1 MTATQP
7 TPPKTAAVF
16 DPAIPIL
23 IDTEGGTRSVAGFE
37 RRGELRIKKA
47 ETFKDVERLVWEI
60 EAAKVKPAGVI
71 LDSIT
76 GLIAKASFDVGHEG
90 IPKNGIWENRFN
102 LATSQPHW
110 GVMST
115 TIVLLNRV
123 CRSLGIPFFM
133 TAQEKERMDE
143 ASGKEMHFPA
153 ANPKVLDDIVP
164 FSDAILRVS
173 VNTTM
178 FEAGGARFEPGSRV
192 IRCQPN
198 DEIYAKCRVPD
209 DAPPA
214 PNLIGNEKNIANW
227 GPAIE
232 RLAQATTDPLATIVI
247 YGRAGTGKTRLATE
261 LMLYYAKRNTKK
273 G

>member
-1 MTATQP
+1 MT
-7 TPPKTAAVF
+7 TAATVTPAKTPGF
-16 DPAIPIL
+16 DPKVPVL

-37 RRGELRIKKA
+37 RRGELRIKTA

-60 EAAKVKPAGVI
+60 EAAKVKPAGII

-76 GLIAKASFDVGHEG
+76 GLISKTSFDVGHDG

-123 CRSLGIPFFM
+123 ARSLGIPFFM
-133 TAQEKERMDE
+133 TAQEKERLDE

-153 ANPKVLDDIVP
+153 ANPKVLEDIVP
-164 FSDAILRVS
+164 FSDGILRVS

-178 FEAGGARFEPGSRV
+178 FEAGGVRFEPGSRA

-214 PNLIGNEKNIANW
+214 PAIIGNEKATANW

-232 RLAQATTDPLATIVI
+232 RLAKATLEPLATIVI

-261 LMLYYAKRNTKK
+261 LMLHYAKQNTKK